1 MSKAPSKQSAKDAR
15 ENGPWLLPPPW
26 LPAEY
31 ELADVVA
38 IQHLAEGK
46 ANEDEQKRALK
57 WIVRTA
63 CGYADLGWHPDG
75 DHNASFAAGRRFP
88 ALQIEKLIHI
98 DRSIFGGKNNV
109 PA

>member
-1 MSKAPSKQSAKDAR
+1 MTKTPSKQSARDAR

-63 CGYADLGWHPDG
+63 AGYADLGWHPEEGLKD
-75 DHNASFAAGRRFP
+75 FAAGRRFV